1 MKGDYADSLLQ
12 ERTIGGRSSNP
23 NLSQAFNNPYG
34 GNQSYTN
41 MPPPP
46 PIPAQYLNQVGVQH
60 SGRLNAGSA
69 FTQQGN
75 GGIASIGSQQ
85 PPVGLQP
92 GNPATY
98 LSSPIDVPTMIA
110 QKGYNP
116 TSFDTKPPF
125 VCLPDDRRWHG
136 ANACH

>member
-1 MKGDYADSLLQ
+1 MQ
-12 ERTIGGRSSNP
+12 ERTVGGRSSNP

-34 GNQSYTN
+34 GNQSYN
-41 MPPPP
+41 NVPPPP
-46 PIPAQYLNQVGVQH
+46 PIPAQYLNQVSGVQH

-75 GGIASIGSQQ
+75 QGNGG
-85 PPVGLQP
+85 VGGEANRHPAALQP

-116 TSFDTKPPF
+116 AGFDIKPPF
-125 VCLPDDRRWHG
+125 VSLPQVTGERQGTDI
-136 ANACH
+136 CHS

>member
-1 MKGDYADSLLQ
+1 
-12 ERTIGGRSSNP
+12 
-23 NLSQAFNNPYG
+23 
-34 GNQSYTN
+34 

-75 GGIASIGSQQ
+75 GGNGGIGSPPQ
-85 PPVGLQP
+85 PVGLQP

-98 LSSPIDVPTMIA
+98 LGSPIDVPTMIA

-116 TSFDTKPPF
+116 SSFDVKPPF
-125 VCLPDDRRWHG
+125 VGLPDDRKVLR
-136 ANACH
+136 C

>member
-1 MKGDYADSLLQ
+1 
-12 ERTIGGRSSNP
+12 
-23 NLSQAFNNPYG
+23 
-34 GNQSYTN
+34 

-75 GGIASIGSQQ
+75 GGIGSPPQ
-85 PPVGLQP
+85 PVGLQP

-116 TSFDTKPPF
+116 SSFDTKPPF
-125 VCLPDDRRWHG
+125 VGLPGDWRVLRP
-136 ANACH
+136 